1 MQMDVGILLVIGDS
15 GGPQIIPGTK
25 RLVQKSEGIH
35 FTVVNG
41 KVIYEHGRL
50 SGDLPGQVLRG
61 SGRSMR
67 QAAAA

>member
-1 MQMDVGILLVIGDS
+1 MQMDVGMLLVIGDS

-35 FTVVNG
+35 FTV
-41 KVIYEHGRL
+41 
-50 SGDLPGQVLRG
+50 RG